1 MPELPEIEAYLH
13 ALRPRIV
20 ASTVVAVRVASF
32 SLLRTF
38 NPPVDAISE
47 HEVTG
52 VHRVGKRISIDLEND
67 LHAVIHLMVA
77 GRLAWAA
84 EPKAVPKRGGLAA
97 FDFTTGSLLLT
108 EAGTKRRAGLWIVT
122 SGGLADLDP
131 GGIEVA
137 DSTVDEFR
145 NALCSERHTLKRAL
159 TDARYLSGI
168 GGAFG
173 DEILHRAR
181 LSPTQMNTNL
191 SDEEFERLHAAAT
204 AVLAEWTEQRIT
216 ETGDGFPTKVTAV
229 PSRHGRPRE
238 VRRSL
243 PRVWST
249 HPTNRLRRAR
259 DQLLPRLSNRRSHP
273 GRPLPLTTP
282 EGRLAQNR
290 GRSVKPRCARRSRH
304 MTQLRC
310 VVAGSKYQAGRD
322 CPPFRGDGR
331 TR

>member
-20 ASTVVAVRVASF
+20 ASTVVTVRVASF

-38 NPPVDAISE
+38 NPPVEAICE

-52 VHRVGKRISIDLEND
+52 VHRVGKRISIDLAND

-122 SGGLADLDP
+122 TEGLADLDP

-137 DSTVDEFR
+137 DSTKDEFR

-191 SDEEFERLHAAAT
+191 SDGEFERLHAAAT
-204 AVLAEWTEQRIT
+204 AVLTEWTEQRIA
-216 ETGDGFPTKVTAV
+216 ETGEGFPTKVTAFHPDMAV
-229 PSRHGRPRE
+229 HGKFGEACPVCGAPIQRIVAAGRE
-238 VRRSL
+238 TNYCPGCQTGGRILADRSL
-243 PRVWST
+243 SRLLKDDWPRTVDD
-249 HPTNRLRRAR
+249 L
-259 DQLLPRLSNRRSHP
+259 
-273 GRPLPLTTP
+273 
-282 EGRLAQNR
+282 
-290 GRSVKPRCARRSRH
+290 
-304 MTQLRC
+304 
-310 VVAGSKYQAGRD
+310 
-322 CPPFRGDGR
+322 
-331 TR
+331 